1 MRKLLQFTFVLF
13 VLILSALSA
22 NAQKVDRI
30 KYKAE
35 DLFEFRKNGEKIR
48 RLIGNVVFAQ
58 KTTTMYCD
66 SSYYYVEDNVM
77 EAFGRVKIIDDSVTI
92 TSDRLIYD
100 GQTRTAQL
108 RDNVIYT
115 KADQR
120 LTTNFLDYNMDTE
133 IGNYY
138 NGGKLKDSVNVLT
151 SETGYYYGLQ
161 KYALFWDDVV
171 LVAPDYTLKS
181 DTLRYNTRPK
191 IAITEGKTTI
201 ITEDESILHAKG
213 GTFRTQID
221 QSEFIDGTVETT
233 DYFMEGDEL
242 FFDDLKKYYD
252 AKGNVKLTSKEDDVV
267 ITGEKGYADKANGI
281 SKVYGNALMR
291 RFLERDTLYLAA
303 DTLVSIESDYDSAKR
318 ILAYHNVRIWKSN
331 LQGLAD
337 SAAYFL
343 QDSMLYFYQD
353 PIFWN
358 LKNQLEGDTIK
369 MNVTEKEI
377 KSMTLLQQAFLAT
390 EDTLKNYNQIKG
402 RTMKALFVK
411 SQINRIYVNG
421 NGESIYYVLDE
432 DDPYNIITLG
442 MNRILC
448 SDMTIRFKNEEL
460 DNISFY
466 IKPEARFIPP
476 HELTE
481 EVQKL
486 QGFEWRGEQRPE
498 LKDLF
503 TDFQREIKEEDENLP
518 KLPPKEKINLE
529 KRTKGEGELL
539 KSLKEGGK
547 R

>member
-1 MRKLLQFTFVLF
+1 MRKLVQTTFVFMIL
-13 VLILSALSA
+13 LSAFGA

-30 KYKAE
+30 KYKAD

-58 KTTTMYCD
+58 ETTTMYCD
-66 SSYYYVEDNVM
+66 SSYYYVKDNVM
-77 EAFGRVKIIDDSVTI
+77 EAFGKVRIIDDSVTI
-92 TSDRLIYD
+92 TSRKLVYNGQDR
-100 GQTRTAQL
+100 TSKL
-108 RDNVIYT
+108 RGNVVYT
-115 KADQR
+115 KGDQR
-120 LTTNFLDYNMDTE
+120 LTTEFLDYNMDTE

-161 KYALFWDDVV
+161 KYALFWNNVV
-171 LVAPDYTLKS
+171 LEAPDYTLKS
-181 DTLRYNTRPK
+181 DTLRYNTIPK

-213 GTFRTQID
+213 GTFRTKIE

-233 DYFMEGDEL
+233 DYYMEGDQL
-242 FFDDLKKYYD
+242 LFDDLKKYYD

-267 ITGEKGYADKANGI
+267 ITGDKGYADKANGI

-291 RFLERDTLYLAA
+291 RFLQNDTLYLAA
-303 DTLVSIESDYDSAKR
+303 DTLVSIESEYDSAKR
-318 ILAYHNVRIWKSN
+318 ILAYNNVRIWKRN

-337 SAAYFL
+337 SASYFL
-343 QDSMLYFYQD
+343 QDSLLYFYTD

-358 LKNQLEGDTIK
+358 LNNQLEGDTIA
-369 MNVTEKEI
+369 MEVTEKEI
-377 KSMTLLQQAFLAT
+377 KTMSLLQSAFLAT
-390 EDTLKNYNQIKG
+390 EDTLQNYNQIKG
-402 RTMKALFVK
+402 RTMKAHFVESK
-411 SQINRIYVNG
+411 IDRIYVNG

-432 DDPYNIITLG
+432 DDPNNIITLG

-448 SDMTIRFKNEEL
+448 SDMTIRFKDEQL

-481 EVQKL
+481 DVQKL
-486 QGFEWRGEQRPE
+486 GGFKWRGAERPE
-498 LKDLF
+498 LSDLISDMNSLLIPKD
-503 TDFQREIKEEDENLP
+503 EP
-518 KLPPKEKINLE
+518 AKLPPNEMIDLEGATE
-529 KRTKGEGELL
+529 KRKELL
-539 KSLKEGGK
+539 KSLKKNGD
-547 R
+547 